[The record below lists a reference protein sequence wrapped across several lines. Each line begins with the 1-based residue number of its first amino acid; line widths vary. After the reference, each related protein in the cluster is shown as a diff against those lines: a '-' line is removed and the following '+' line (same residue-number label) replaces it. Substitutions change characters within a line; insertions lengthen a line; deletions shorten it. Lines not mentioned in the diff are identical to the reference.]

1 MVNTAGALSTI
12 AGKYHGTINT
22 TAPFSGDSGPAT
34 AASLNTP
41 EDVEVDGN
49 GNLFIADQ
57 GNNRVRVIYAG
68 GTQVASLIAATNGGT
83 VAMPGD
89 IFTIMGGGA
98 GTDSPGS
105 IVPATR
111 VAVAGVPKIP
121 LDAPGK
127 IYLADNGNNVIWYA

>member
-68 GTQVASLIAATNGGT
+68 GTQVASLIAATNGLT
-83 VAMPGD
+83 VALPGE
-89 IFTIMGGGA
+89 IYTNMGGGA
-98 GTDSPGS
+98 GTDSPRS
-105 IVPATR
+105 IVLATHVDNAR
-111 VAVAGVPKIP
+111 RRRTTADARARIH
-121 LDAPGK
+121 LDQ
-127 IYLADNGNNVIWYA
+127 N